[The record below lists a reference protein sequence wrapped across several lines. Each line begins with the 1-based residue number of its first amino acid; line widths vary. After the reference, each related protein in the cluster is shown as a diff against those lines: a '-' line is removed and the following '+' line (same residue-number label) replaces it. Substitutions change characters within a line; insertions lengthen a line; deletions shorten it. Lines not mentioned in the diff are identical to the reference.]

1 MQITPGQRLG
11 PYEIVSRIGAGGM
24 GEVFKARDTRLERSV
39 AIKILP
45 ADFALNAQFRVRFE
59 REAKTISQLNHPN
72 ICALHDVGQED
83 GTSYLVMELLEGES
97 LADRLARGPLPLSE
111 VLRYGAQIAEALDRA
126 HRAGVIHRDLKPGN
140 VMLTR
145 FGAKLLDFGLAKSSR
160 IDVALDGATFQK
172 PLTQEGT
179 ILGTFQYMAP
189 EQLEGLEA
197 DARTDIFALGTLLYE
212 MATGVRAFDGST
224 KTSLIAA
231 IVSQDPKPIS
241 QIQPLTPPAFE
252 HAVNRCLAKSA
263 DDRWQSAHDVAEH
276 LRWISE
282 AGSQAGVAAPVM
294 ARKRSRER
302 LAWSVA
308 AVLAVAVA
316 AVGWLYFRA
325 ARDAARTF
333 VWDVV
338 PPQGMRFNAVGDESG
353 ALVLSPDGTMA
364 VYSAANASG
373 TQLWLRVLATGEA
386 KAIPETDDG
395 TFPFWSP
402 DSRKIGFFTLGALKR
417 VDVGGGAPIKVCDS
431 GAARGGSWGTGGT
444 IVFTPDTQTAIFR
457 VPAAGGTPTP
467 VTKLEADKQT
477 THRWPWFMPD
487 GKHFLY
493 LGANHQNPTGGEN
506 GIYIGSLDGGPP
518 KLIVQS
524 TSNAIYSGGYL
535 LFNRDQT
542 LMAQKISESGV
553 LSGEAVAIAENVL
566 ADGGIWRGAFSVSD
580 TGLLVY
586 HTGRASVLSNLR
598 WLDRS
603 GKEIA
608 KVGETGAYWDVEL
621 SPDGRKLAIPM
632 GDPLREM
639 WIHDL
644 ERNTRTRVP
653 IDHGWADCAV
663 FSPDGSTV
671 YLDILRNGH
680 GEIIGRRVTGGGE
693 THIATTDGLASIRSI
708 SPDGKYLLVD
718 DREGRITRVPIGGS
732 AKAVVLTQGRNHEVF
747 ASCSP
752 NGKWI
757 AYTSDQNGRYEVFVS
772 AASDPTQKWQISNNG
787 GGIPRWRRDG
797 RELYY
802 LDYSNRI
809 TAVSLEQAGDDLT
822 IGTPTPL
829 FTIAPRPQCRPYDVS
844 ADGQRFIVDTVA
856 EQESPN
862 AVAIAN
868 WKARLKK

>member
-45 ADFALNAQFRVRFE
+45 ADFALNEQLRNRFE
-59 REAKTISQLNHPN
+59 REARTISQLNHPN

-97 LADRLARGPLPLSE
+97 LAERLARGPLPLSE

-126 HRAGVIHRDLKPGN
+126 HRADVVHRDLKPAN

-160 IDVALDGATFQK
+160 IEVALDGATLHK

-197 DARTDIFALGTLLYE
+197 DARTDIFALGALLYE

-231 IVSQDPKPIS
+231 IVSYDPKPIS
-241 QIQPLTPPAFE
+241 QVQPLTSPAFE
-252 HAVNRCLAKSA
+252 HAVNRCLAKGVE
-263 DDRWQSAHDVAEH
+263 DRWQSAHDVAEQ

-282 AGSQAGVAAPVM
+282 AGSQAGVAAPIM

-302 LAWSVA
+302 LAWLVA
-308 AVLAVAVA
+308 AILAVAVA
-316 AVGWLYFRA
+316 AVGWLYVRA
-325 ARDAARTF
+325 TRDAARSL

-353 ALVLSPDGTMA
+353 AIVLSPDGTLA
-364 VYSAANASG
+364 VYSATSG
-373 TQLWLRVLATGEA
+373 AGAQLWLRVLATGEA
-386 KAIPETDDG
+386 KPIPGTEDG

-402 DSRKIGFFTLGALKR
+402 DSRTVAFFTLGQLKR
-417 VDVGGGAPIKVCDS
+417 VDTAGGAPIKICS
-431 GAARGGSWGTGGT
+431 AGGARGGSWGKDGT
-444 IVFTPDTQTAIFR
+444 IVFTPDTQTALYR
-457 VPAAGGTPTP
+457 VPAAGGTIVA
-467 VTKLEADKQT
+467 VTKLEAGKHT
-477 THRWPWFMPD
+477 THRWPWFLPD

-506 GIYIGSLDGGPP
+506 GIYVGSLDGAPP
-518 KLIVQS
+518 RLLVQA
-524 TSNAIYSGGYL
+524 TSNAIYASGHM
-535 LFNRDQT
+535 LFNRDRT
-542 LMAQKISESGV
+542 LMAQQMSEGGI
-553 LSGEAVAIAENVL
+553 LAGEPVAVAENVL
-566 ADGGIWRGAFSVSD
+566 DDAGIWRGAFSVSD

-586 HTGRASVLSNLR
+586 HTGRASVVSNLR
-598 WLDRS
+598 WVDRS
-603 GKEIA
+603 GKELA
-608 KVGETGAYWDVEL
+608 KIGETASYWDVEL
-621 SPDGRKLAIPM
+621 SPDGRKLAIPI

-644 ERNTRTRVP
+644 QRNTRTRLPV
-653 IDHGWADCAV
+653 DQGWADAAV
-663 FSPDGSTV
+663 FSPDGSML
-671 YLDILRNGH
+671 YLDVLRNGH

-693 THIATTDGLASIRSI
+693 TRIATTDSPTGVRSI
-708 SPDGKYLLVD
+708 SPDGKNLLVE
-718 DREGRITRVPIGGS
+718 DREGRTFRMPIGPPG
-732 AKAVVLTQGRNHEVF
+732 KPVLLTQGKNHEVF
-747 ASCSP
+747 ARYSP
-752 NGKWI
+752 DGKWI
-757 AYTSDQNGRYEVFVS
+757 AYESDQNGRFEVFVF
-772 AASDPTQKWQISNNG
+772 AAADPTQKWQISNG
-787 GGIPRWRRDG
+787 GGAMPRWRRDG
-797 RELYY
+797 RELFY
-802 LDYSNRI
+802 LDGSNRI
-809 TAVSLEQAGDDLT
+809 TAVSLEISGDDLT

-829 FTIAPRPQCRPYDVS
+829 FAIAPRPQCRPYDVT
-844 ADGQRFIVDTVA
+844 ADGQRFIVNTIA